1 MSPRQVLP
9 CLPEAPLQDPAC
21 SGEHSPAHSHA
32 KRSKVRARALSG
44 MVNSGI
50 PDLAEDAPSNGNGV
64 QLTSASFREAHLPR
78 LPRPFTSRSTHDA
91 LDPNGQELTRGPVDG
106 PGDSTTIQ
114 FSRSIPAGICE
125 LNGNWMSSPPTL
137 IAGRDSIGAAG
148 ARLRGERGFLAMEED
163 QFESLGHPVAPAS
176 VHAGDGDRSPEIH
189 VSSASPKMTARP
201 EVTAKP
207 HKTAEGSGALEGL
220 DDLQLVSAAQSG
232 EAAAF
237 DILMLRHTSK
247 LYGLV
252 FHMSSSHEDTDDLLQ
267 EIWAK
272 VYRSLPSF
280 RGASRFS
287 TWVHSIAVNM
297 TLNFLKK
304 RNRRSPVSI
313 NAAQEGSD
321 ATLADLPGVD
331 AELEDALVCNQ
342 TPRTDA
348 NRGELQKLLSNALD
362 ELTPEHRAVVTM
374 FDVQGM
380 AHAEIAKVMGISEG
394 TVRSRLFYAHRQL
407 QSNLSDVA
415 SDFLQTPN
423 KNAL

>member
-1 MSPRQVLP
+1 MSSRQSPQCLHEAPIQASACLCEHSPTRHSKARSRAVAGTFHSTEVDPELKADGIRIPRSRFHDTRLPLLSRPLKFSSLPPDTLPLSGPELTPAPVDSPTAQFTQVLP
-9 CLPEAPLQDPAC
+9 VVVCERHPNSEMLSSA
-21 SGEHSPAHSHA
+21 
-32 KRSKVRARALSG
+32 VRL
-44 MVNSGI
+44 
-50 PDLAEDAPSNGNGV
+50 
-64 QLTSASFREAHLPR
+64 
-78 LPRPFTSRSTHDA
+78 
-91 LDPNGQELTRGPVDG
+91 
-106 PGDSTTIQ
+106 
-114 FSRSIPAGICE
+114 
-125 LNGNWMSSPPTL
+125 
-137 IAGRDSIGAAG
+137 AGRDSITAAG
-148 ARLRGERGFLAMEED
+148 SRLWGELGFLAMEED
-163 QFESLGHPVAPAS
+163 QLESLGQPPPPAS
-176 VHAGDGDRSPEIH
+176 VHAAEDDLSPEIH
-189 VSSASPKMTARP
+189 ASGP
-201 EVTAKP
+201 P
-207 HKTAEGSGALEGL
+207 HKTAGVARALESM

-232 EAAAF
+232 EATAF
-237 DILMLRHTSK
+237 DLLMLRHTSK

-304 RNRRSPVSI
+304 RNRRSPISI
-313 NAAQEGSD
+313 NATPEGSD
-321 ATLADLPGVD
+321 ATLADLPGID

-348 NRGELQKLLSNALD
+348 NRGELQKLLSDALD

-407 QSNLSDVA
+407 QSYLSDVA

>member
-1 MSPRQVLP
+1 MGSRQVLP
-9 CLPEAPLQDPAC
+9 CLPKVPLKDFEC
-21 SGEHSPAHSHA
+21 SGEHSPLQ
-32 KRSKVRARALSG
+32 RSNQQRSNPPIRTVARIVQLAEGSPLS
-44 MVNSGI
+44 NS
-50 PDLAEDAPSNGNGV
+50 DLAQPNSTG
-64 QLTSASFREAHLPR
+64 FRDTRLPH
-78 LPRPFTSRSTHDA
+78 LPRPFTSRSLPNAA
-91 LDPNGQELTRGPVDG
+91 LSLSEPDSTPAPVDSKTAHL
-106 PGDSTTIQ
+106 P
-114 FSRSIPAGICE
+114 RCIPSEICE
-125 LNGNWMSSPPTL
+125 LRSKPRIFSTAGH
-137 IAGRDSIGAAG
+137 IAGRDTMAAAG
-148 ARLRGERGFLAMEED
+148 SRLRGERGFLAMEEEP
-163 QFESLGHPVAPAS
+163 FESLGQPTTPAS
-176 VHAGDGDRSPEIH
+176 LHATQDDRSPVTH
-189 VSSASPKMTARP
+189 APGARLNPSAQP
-201 EVTAKP
+201 EVFDP
-207 HKTAEGSGALEGL
+207 SHKTAGGGSLENL

-252 FHMSSSHEDTDDLLQ
+252 YHMSSSHEDTDDLLQ

-313 NAAQEGSD
+313 NAAPEGSD
-321 ATLADLPGVD
+321 ATLADLPGID
-331 AELEDALVCNQ
+331 AELEDALICNQ

-348 NRGELQKLLSNALD
+348 NRGELQKLLSDALD

-407 QSNLSDVA
+407 QSYLSGVA